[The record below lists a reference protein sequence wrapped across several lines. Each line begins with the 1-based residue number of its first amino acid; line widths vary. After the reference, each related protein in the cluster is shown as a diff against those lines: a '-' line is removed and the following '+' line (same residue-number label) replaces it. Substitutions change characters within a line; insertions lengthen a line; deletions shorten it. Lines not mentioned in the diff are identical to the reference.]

1 MKIKFGEYMVRDWR
15 KDDAPAIAQ
24 YANNRN
30 IAMWLRDRFPYPY
43 TVYDAEGFLTAVAR
57 QDPRLSFAIATRRE
71 AIGGI
76 GLDMGIDVYRFT
88 AELGYWL
95 GEPFWGRG
103 IMSEAVVRFTAWAFG
118 HLELHRIYANVFA
131 SNAASARVLEKAGFE
146 CEGRLRASV
155 FKSGRILDQL
165 LYAKIKDGIATGDA
179 DA

>member
-1 MKIKFGEYMVRDWR
+1 MKIRFGEYMIRDWK
-15 KDDAPAIAQ
+15 KDDAPSIAQ

-30 IAMWLRDRFPYPY
+30 IAVWLRDRFPYPY
-43 TVYDAEGFLTAVAR
+43 TVYDAEGFLSAVAR
-57 QDPRLSFAIATRRE
+57 QDPRVSFAVAVQHE

-76 GLDMGIDVYRFT
+76 GLDMGTDVHRFT

-103 IMSEAVVRFTAWAFG
+103 IMSNAVTEFTAWAFEQ
-118 HLELHRIYANVFA
+118 LELYRIYANVFA

-155 FKSGRILDQL
+155 FKNGRILDQL
-165 LYAKIKDGIATGDA
+165 VYAKIKDGIS
-179 DA
+179 